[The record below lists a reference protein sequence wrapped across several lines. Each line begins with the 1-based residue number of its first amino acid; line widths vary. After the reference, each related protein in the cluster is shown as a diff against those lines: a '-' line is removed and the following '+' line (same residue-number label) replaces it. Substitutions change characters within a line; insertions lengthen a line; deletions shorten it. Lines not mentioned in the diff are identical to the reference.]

1 MAPYQPG
8 GQDWQ
13 EDIARRL
20 DFMID
25 QITPE
30 EFRWQ
35 DANYDRDSALGR
47 ELLFLIANNEWIR
60 ATAETIEITRSDTID
75 ETIRVDIDL
84 SRIQHEAFHDRPA
97 GPIWLPVLIMP
108 PLRGAD
114 QAGTHR
120 RSRAEPDPFVALTVT
135 DAKGDRQPTLPDSD
149 VRHRIAAALAEIV
162 VNIAAAHRPGADG
175 RDFHATRDQ
184 RLVLSAAIYR
194 LLRGEHVPTAI
205 MSGEAPPRQGAGET
219 RSRLGTARGGLFD
232 LISAYPAASR
242 DSAER
247 GTSESDSWPAR
258 APGSPGGEH
267 AIRDDWSS
275 SVRPHLRTRALQLL
289 MAFSESAVVV
299 VAAERTG
306 MPSVLSVQAPSR
318 TLYRLRP
325 GRDRPTAAGA
335 RARWPGRWRLLR
347 PRTWI
352 WLLPRARLQVGLLF
366 PSADADRLV
375 QVNLPEGIAL
385 DPSRVR
391 EQRADLDIRTR
402 CPIAVHQLAALA
414 AQLAGGR
421 FADQPALRQSLADL
435 AGAKADAARAA
446 MRDSSVGAAV
456 GEPPLSRAETTEHTR
471 RYRADLDELAEALR
485 AIADGSAGAG
495 QVSPADGADRASLDK
510 PMRRRTQTDAVGP
523 GVVMAR
529 ARMIEDLSQRAT
541 PVEANVSLRVALSAT
556 GDISVARFAGR
567 MSALLMLIVLGFFWY
582 ERLSGHGSG
591 HISAD
596 VLAFVLTLFSAVQ
609 AGRIE
614 RPDSATLVG
623 LLTSSGNVLI
633 VALIFP
639 TMLLAVALAF
649 SLSLTWAIGAC
660 YACIAMQFC
669 LQLVLLWLQRMR
681 TPRPDGHE
689 PAATWLADGIVLTT
703 AAPDYSHYEILH
715 SRWWRSTTA
724 DALLIGRPAFGYFVW
739 QHDGSPMLN
748 PLFEAAAMPE
758 GRPRQA
764 HQDARMLA
772 RIIAALTSQ
781 ADTRRDEADLPDQ
794 DTGRPRQNADRL
806 ARQADPGL
814 TDPDRAGPGRGP
826 GEGPAFGDV
835 PRSLLEQPEISNGLG
850 LLRSGTVWQSMN
862 FTVFRD
868 KPATRWSSGATG
880 DSSIEEVDLD
890 PGRLAPIDEMPG
902 YLTVFAGLN
911 RAAGLPGIAAHPV
924 TLVTQAAAR
933 ARLTVLGIQLPVPPP
948 TAGYIDLSWS
958 QVTIGVR
965 DGEVGAVADFLR
977 DVHDV
982 LLPATYA
989 ADLAHLA
996 AGSPDLAPEPVVAV
1010 QTIGHGIP
1018 RILNPRP
1025 GQPNPGPALD
1035 SSASYHSI
1043 QASDL
1048 DVVATNCV
1056 PIGRIAED
1064 PDEETWRLLGIAADW
1079 RAGVHGAILSAIDPT
1094 MQLAG
1099 LLTGILH
1106 GKAVALVVGHRP
1118 GGSVGL
1124 SEPHLASPG
1133 DQAHGGVTAYI
1144 SQWLPRSRL
1153 GEAGEYPLLRISMR
1167 APDQPGTIVAL
1178 LRALRETLKQA
1189 APGTLGQ
1196 QDWNIWFARASL
1208 AAGGVARIEFTAR
1221 LAVDKDQ
1228 MARMR
1233 HPISAW
1239 DPSDFARFE
1248 RLTLARA
1255 STQTLLPGHRDDSPD
1270 DRAMPVREGMVISV
1284 GRVQTPKLMTSP
1296 ESGAGC
1302 ALGADRV
1309 SGTAPEATPDPA
1321 AAATGSD

>member
-8 GQDWQ
+8 GQDGQ

-25 QITPE
+25 QVTPE

-114 QAGTHR
+114 QAGTR
-120 RSRAEPDPFVALTVT
+120 RWSRAEPDPFVALTVT

-162 VNIAAAHRPGADG
+162 VNIAAAHWPGTDG

-194 LLRGEHVPTAI
+194 LLRREHVPTAI
-205 MSGEAPPRQGAGET
+205 MSGDAPPRQGAGET

-232 LISAYPAASR
+232 LIAAYPAASL
-242 DSAER
+242 DS
-247 GTSESDSWPAR
+247 T
-258 APGSPGGEH
+258 EH
-267 AIRDDWSS
+267 DTRDDWPS

-325 GRDRPTAAGA
+325 GRDRTTAAGA
-335 RARWPGRWRLLR
+335 QARWPGRWRLLR

-375 QVNLPEGIAL
+375 QVNLPEGVAL

-402 CPIAVHQLAALA
+402 CPMAMRQLAALA

-446 MRDSSVGAAV
+446 MRDSSVGAPA
-456 GEPPLSRAETTEHTR
+456 GEPSMSRAETTEHTR
-471 RYRADLDELAEALR
+471 RYRADLDELAAALR
-485 AIADGSAGAG
+485 AIADGSAAASK
-495 QVSPADGADRASLDK
+495 VPPADSGTDRSRLDK

-541 PVEANVSLRVALSAT
+541 PVEANISLRIALSTT

-649 SLSLTWAIGAC
+649 SLSFTWAIGAC
-660 YACIAMQFC
+660 YACVAMQFC

-681 TPRPDGHE
+681 TPGP
-689 PAATWLADGIVLTT
+689 TT
-703 AAPDYSHYEILH
+703 L
-715 SRWWRSTTA
+715 
-724 DALLIGRPAFGYFVW
+724 
-739 QHDGSPMLN
+739 
-748 PLFEAAAMPE
+748 
-758 GRPRQA
+758 
-764 HQDARMLA
+764 
-772 RIIAALTSQ
+772 
-781 ADTRRDEADLPDQ
+781 
-794 DTGRPRQNADRL
+794 
-806 ARQADPGL
+806 
-814 TDPDRAGPGRGP
+814 
-826 GEGPAFGDV
+826 
-835 PRSLLEQPEISNGLG
+835 SL
-850 LLRSGTVWQSMN
+850 
-862 FTVFRD
+862 
-868 KPATRWSSGATG
+868 
-880 DSSIEEVDLD
+880 
-890 PGRLAPIDEMPG
+890 
-902 YLTVFAGLN
+902 
-911 RAAGLPGIAAHPV
+911 
-924 TLVTQAAAR
+924 
-933 ARLTVLGIQLPVPPP
+933 PPP
-948 TAGYIDLSWS
+948 GS
-958 QVTIGVR
+958 QT
-965 DGEVGAVADFLR
+965 
-977 DVHDV
+977 
-982 LLPATYA
+982 
-989 ADLAHLA
+989 
-996 AGSPDLAPEPVVAV
+996 
-1010 QTIGHGIP
+1010 
-1018 RILNPRP
+1018 
-1025 GQPNPGPALD
+1025 
-1035 SSASYHSI
+1035 
-1043 QASDL
+1043 
-1048 DVVATNCV
+1048 
-1056 PIGRIAED
+1056 
-1064 PDEETWRLLGIAADW
+1064 
-1079 RAGVHGAILSAIDPT
+1079 
-1094 MQLAG
+1094 
-1099 LLTGILH
+1099 
-1106 GKAVALVVGHRP
+1106 
-1118 GGSVGL
+1118 
-1124 SEPHLASPG
+1124 
-1133 DQAHGGVTAYI
+1133 
-1144 SQWLPRSRL
+1144 
-1153 GEAGEYPLLRISMR
+1153 
-1167 APDQPGTIVAL
+1167 
-1178 LRALRETLKQA
+1178 
-1189 APGTLGQ
+1189 
-1196 QDWNIWFARASL
+1196 
-1208 AAGGVARIEFTAR
+1208 
-1221 LAVDKDQ
+1221 
-1228 MARMR
+1228 
-1233 HPISAW
+1233 
-1239 DPSDFARFE
+1239 
-1248 RLTLARA
+1248 
-1255 STQTLLPGHRDDSPD
+1255 
-1270 DRAMPVREGMVISV
+1270 
-1284 GRVQTPKLMTSP
+1284 
-1296 ESGAGC
+1296 ESC
-1302 ALGADRV
+1302 
-1309 SGTAPEATPDPA
+1309 
-1321 AAATGSD
+1321 

>member
-8 GQDWQ
+8 GQDGQ

-25 QITPE
+25 QVTPE

-114 QAGTHR
+114 QAGTR
-120 RSRAEPDPFVALTVT
+120 RWSRAEPDPFVALTVT

-162 VNIAAAHRPGADG
+162 VNIAAAHWPGTDG

-194 LLRGEHVPTAI
+194 LLRREHVPTAI
-205 MSGEAPPRQGAGET
+205 MSGDAPPRQGAGET

-232 LISAYPAASR
+232 LIAAYPAASL
-242 DSAER
+242 DS
-247 GTSESDSWPAR
+247 T
-258 APGSPGGEH
+258 EH
-267 AIRDDWSS
+267 DTRDDWPS

-325 GRDRPTAAGA
+325 GRDRTTAAGA
-335 RARWPGRWRLLR
+335 QARWPGRWRLLR

-375 QVNLPEGIAL
+375 QVNLPEGVAL

-402 CPIAVHQLAALA
+402 CPMAMRQLAALA

-446 MRDSSVGAAV
+446 MRDSSVGAPA
-456 GEPPLSRAETTEHTR
+456 GEPSMSRAETTEHTR
-471 RYRADLDELAEALR
+471 RYRADLDELAAALR
-485 AIADGSAGAG
+485 AIADGSAAASK
-495 QVSPADGADRASLDK
+495 VPPADSGTDRSRLDK

-541 PVEANVSLRVALSAT
+541 PVEANISLRIALSTT

-582 ERLSGHGSG
+582 ERLSRHGSG

-623 LLTSSGNVLI
+623 LLTSSSNVLI

-649 SLSLTWAIGAC
+649 SLSFTWAIGAC
-660 YACIAMQFC
+660 YACVAMQFC

-681 TPRPDGHE
+681 TPRPDDPE
-689 PAATWLADGIVLTT
+689 PPATWLADGIVLTT

-764 HQDARMLA
+764 HQDARLLA

-781 ADTRRDEADLPDQ
+781 TDARRDEADRTDQ
-794 DTGRPRQNADRL
+794 DADRPHQNADRA
-806 ARQADPGL
+806 ARQAADL
-814 TDPDRAGPGRGP
+814 DRAGSGLPGPDCGP
-826 GEGPAFGDV
+826 GEGPALGDV

-902 YLTVFAGLN
+902 YLTIFAGLN

-965 DGEVGAVADFLR
+965 DGEIGAVADFLR

-982 LLPATYA
+982 LLPATCA
-989 ADLAHLA
+989 ADLADPSA
-996 AGSPDLAPEPVVAV
+996 SPDRTTEPVVAV

-1064 PDEETWRLLGIAADW
+1064 PDEETWRLLGIAVDW

-1124 SEPHLASPG
+1124 SEPQMASPG

-1233 HPISAW
+1233 HPISEW

-1255 STQTLLPGHRDDSPD
+1255 STQTLLPRHRDDSPD

-1284 GRVQTPKLMTSP
+1284 GRVQTPKLMASP

-1302 ALGADRV
+1302 ALSADRV
-1309 SGTAPEATPDPA
+1309 SGTGPETTPDPA
-1321 AAATGSD
+1321 AAATEGD